1 MNPERPDGPPHGA
14 PEQKRERKEKISPGE
29 IPDGK
34 NQPTI
39 SPGEIVKKKCV
50 APETEHQGAKK
61 EARKARTDTKK
72 EGPEAKK
79 EPHGTPEP
87 KTGKRGDNFT
97 R

>member
-1 MNPERPDGPPHGA
+1 MAPPTAPRNKNGDER
-14 PEQKRERKEKISPGE
+14 RKFHQVKFQAE
-29 IPDGK
+29 K

-79 EPHGTPEP
+79 GPTAP
-87 KTGKRGDNFT
+87 RS
-97 R
+97 